1 VRLLLDTHIALWAIT
16 DDARLPTNARDLIAD
31 LGNEIV
37 ISAASVWEITI
48 KHALARGLPTDM
60 PVSGPDSV
68 QYFRASGYT
77 LLSITAGH
85 AAAVADLPPLHR
97 DPFDRLLVAQ
107 ALYEPLRLVTHD
119 TDLCGYSDAILVV

>member
-1 VRLLLDTHIALWAIT
+1 VRLLLDTHIAFLAIT

-60 PVSGPDSV
+60 
-68 QYFRASGYT
+68 
-77 LLSITAGH
+77 L
-85 AAAVADLPPLHR
+85 
-97 DPFDRLLVAQ
+97 
-107 ALYEPLRLVTHD
+107 
-119 TDLCGYSDAILVV
+119 